1 MQFEGSTSATS
12 PLPHNDEVPGSAG
25 AGCTGA
31 ETTNAQL
38 QAMQAL
44 TDTALS
50 HLALD
55 DLLREVVDRVTAVM
69 GVDHV
74 AILLL
79 DEDGRT
85 LTVRAARGLLEDGA
99 DRVQIPVGQG
109 VGGRIALSR

>member
-1 MQFEGSTSATS
+1 MQPERQSESSTRPTPPPTREEGS
-12 PLPHNDEVPGSAG
+12 VPGVEAVPVE
-25 AGCTGA
+25 AA
-31 ETTNAQL
+31 ATNAQL

-55 DLLREVVDRVTAVM
+55 DLLPEVLDRVTAVM

-79 DEDGRT
+79 DEDRRT
-85 LTVRAARGLLEDGA
+85 LTVRAARGPLGEA
-99 DRVQIPVGQG
+99 VDRV
-109 VGGRIALSR
+109 

>member
-31 ETTNAQL
+31 ESTNAQL

-50 HLALD
+50 QLALD
-55 DLLREVVDRVTAVM
+55 DLLREVVDSVTAGM

-74 AILLL
+74 AILLV
-79 DEDGRT
+79 DVDCRT
-85 LTVRAARGLLEDGA
+85 QTVRAARGLRGDGEDGE
-99 DRVQIPVGQG
+99 R
-109 VGGRIALSR
+109 